1 MGYGQVDLD
10 WRREVGRK
18 PSEVLA
24 SGAFF
29 TKDVNILSLSEIIPL
44 ESATIKGEVGLEDTV
59 LGCGCSCLKRD
70 TQNIWLVRRRKAHIL
85 GNLCSNLKFLVML
98 L

>member
-1 MGYGQVDLD
+1 MRY
-10 WRREVGRK
+10 
-18 PSEVLA
+18 VLA
-24 SGAFF
+24 FYKVISGKTA
-29 TKDVNILSLSEIIPL
+29 SL
-44 ESATIKGEVGLEDTV
+44 KGEVGLEDTV

-70 TQNIWLVRRRKAHIL
+70 TQNIWLVRRREANIL

>member
-18 PSEVLA
+18 PGEVLA

-44 ESATIKGEVGLEDTV
+44 ESPTIKGEVRLEYTV
-59 LGCGCSCLKRD
+59 PRCWRTG
-70 TQNIWLVRRRKAHIL
+70 V
-85 GNLCSNLKFLVML
+85 
-98 L
+98 